1 LEEVVN
7 SEAVHFEDET
17 QEAAMNSFS
26 GTTPKLD
33 RLTQRVQSLEK
44 WYAADFERRISAL
57 AALMENQIRQE
68 LRAQFMAE
76 LNTRMQQVR
85 KQYEESIY
93 AQFGRWES
101 QRQLLLNEIEELRR
115 KVPGD
120 ELMGEIASTEKVLNA
135 SEDKTSLELQQL
147 VPDASSVGKLLQ
159 SRVEEMAL
167 KAYLRGLKFCLE
179 KK

>member
-1 LEEVVN
+1 MN
-7 SEAVHFEDET
+7 SEAVHVEDKT
-17 QEAAMNSFS
+17 QEAAMETFS
-26 GTTPKLD
+26 GSMPKPD

-44 WYAADFERRISAL
+44 WYATDFERRIAAL
-57 AALMENQIRQE
+57 AALMETQIRQE

-76 LNTRMQQVR
+76 LNTRMQQAR

-101 QRQLLLNEIEELRR
+101 QRQLLLNEIEDLRH

-120 ELMGEIASTEKVLNA
+120 ELMAEIASAEKSLND
-135 SEDKTSLELQQL
+135 SEGKTSLELQQL
-147 VPDASSVGKLLQ
+147 VPDASSIGTLLQ

>member
-1 LEEVVN
+1 MS

-17 QEAAMNSFS
+17 QDAATESFS
-26 GTTPKLD
+26 ESTPKMD
-33 RLTQRVQSLEK
+33 RLAHRVQSLEK

-68 LRAQFMAE
+68 LRAQFMTE
-76 LNTRMQQVR
+76 LNTLVQQAR

-101 QRQLLLNEIEELRR
+101 QRQLLVTEIGELRR

-120 ELMGEIASTEKVLNA
+120 KLMAEIAATEKVLHS
-135 SEDKTSLELQQL
+135 SEKKISLELQQL
-147 VPDASSVGKLLQ
+147 VPDASSIGDLLQ
-159 SRVEEMAL
+159 SRVEEMSL
-167 KAYLRGLKFCLE
+167 KAYLRGLKFCLGE
-179 KK
+179 K

>member
-1 LEEVVN
+1 MV
-7 SEAVHFEDET
+7 
-17 QEAAMNSFS
+17 
-26 GTTPKLD
+26 GTTPKMD
-33 RLTQRVQSLEK
+33 QLTNRVQSLER
-44 WYAADFERRISAL
+44 WYAADFERRITAL

-68 LRAQFMAE
+68 VRAQFMAE
-76 LNTRMQQVR
+76 LNSRMQQVR

-101 QRQLLLNEIEELRR
+101 QRDLLLKEIEELRR

-120 ELMGEIASTEKVLNA
+120 ELMAEIASTEKLLNS
-135 SEDKTSLELQQL
+135 SEDKTSLEFQQL

-179 KK
+179 K

>member
-1 LEEVVN
+1 
-7 SEAVHFEDET
+7 VHFEDEP
-17 QEAAMNSFS
+17 QEAAMDALSDS
-26 GTTPKLD
+26 TPKLD
-33 RLTQRVQSLEK
+33 RLTNRVQSLER
-44 WYAADFERRISAL
+44 WYAEDFERRITAL
-57 AALMENQIRQE
+57 AALMGNQIRQE

-76 LNTRMQQVR
+76 LDSRMQQVR
-85 KQYEESIY
+85 NQYEESIY

-101 QRQLLLNEIEELRR
+101 QRDLLLKEIEELRR

-120 ELMGEIASTEKVLNA
+120 ELMAEIASTEKVLNS

-147 VPDASSVGKLLQ
+147 VPDASSVGKLLL

-179 KK
+179 K